1 MRLFAANSCCD
12 ERVKALLGRIRA
24 PRIVGIPPANAFRDL
39 ALLPDGEIRHY
50 GFRRDGGGAD
60 PIYLASRDCGLSWQE
75 HPVPPGCPGSCVQS
89 PWSGDWITLI
99 DAHDMKSDLRLPCIP
114 LGLPPG
120 LHVCRSSAG
129 IDGPFFFSPVSDKR
143 HAMPRQPLALRRRRR
158 WLLTCHRRDAE
169 GRNRVVAFRSDDDG
183 RAWSATTLDPVPPHV
198 PAGHH
203 RGVRWQNHGCEP
215 TAVELA
221 DGRIWMVIRT
231 SQDNHYES
239 FSDDGGETWT
249 PPAPSRFHGTLTM
262 PAFFRMSD
270 GRMLF
275 FWCNTT
281 PLPELDHNLQQG
293 LLDWERDGR
302 GEDVFTNR
310 DALHAAVS
318 EDDGRTWSGFREIL
332 LNERRN
338 DADFRT
344 SGGNDDSLDK
354 SVHQS
359 QAIEL
364 PGGKVLVAAGQHP
377 LCRRLLILDPAWLR
391 ETRREDDFSRGLGGW
406 SVQQY
411 VKSIVGNMKGVS
423 GHCAYNRR
431 PGAQL
436 VPDPDGAPREVL
448 QVARHPDTRLVE
460 ETQGAVWNFPAA
472 QAGELRI
479 EIRMPAGSHGFRLC
493 LMDRWFNP
501 TDTVAHESAIHAFEV
516 DAAGIVAG
524 TSLRIAPDEWREI
537 CVRWTDPRSAPALF
551 SSRGA
556 SFPLRLKTRS
566 VNGVSYLHLQSLAR
580 EPDTSGVLVR
590 RVSAASL
597 PASPG
602 AGGG

>member
-1 MRLFAANSCCD
+1 
-12 ERVKALLGRIRA
+12 
-24 PRIVGIPPANAFRDL
+24 
-39 ALLPDGEIRHY
+39 
-50 GFRRDGGGAD
+50 
-60 PIYLASRDCGLSWQE
+60 
-75 HPVPPGCPGSCVQS
+75 
-89 PWSGDWITLI
+89 
-99 DAHDMKSDLRLPCIP
+99 
-114 LGLPPG
+114 
-120 LHVCRSSAG
+120 
-129 IDGPFFFSPVSDKR
+129 
-143 HAMPRQPLALRRRRR
+143 
-158 WLLTCHRRDAE
+158 
-169 GRNRVVAFRSDDDG
+169 
-183 RAWSATTLDPVPPHV
+183 
-198 PAGHH
+198 
-203 RGVRWQNHGCEP
+203 
-215 TAVELA
+215 
-221 DGRIWMVIRT
+221 
-231 SQDNHYES
+231 
-239 FSDDGGETWT
+239 
-249 PPAPSRFHGTLTM
+249 
-262 PAFFRMSD
+262 
-270 GRMLF
+270 
-275 FWCNTT
+275 
-281 PLPELDHNLQQG
+281 
-293 LLDWERDGR
+293 
-302 GEDVFTNR
+302 
-310 DALHAAVS
+310 
-318 EDDGRTWSGFREIL
+318 
-332 LNERRN
+332 
-338 DADFRT
+338 
-344 SGGNDDSLDK
+344 
-354 SVHQS
+354 
-359 QAIEL
+359 
-364 PGGKVLVAAGQHP
+364 
-377 LCRRLLILDPAWLR
+377 
-391 ETRREDDFSRGLGGW
+391 
-406 SVQQY
+406 
-411 VKSIVGNMKGVS
+411 MKGVS

-580 EPDTSGVLVR
+580 EADTSGVLVR